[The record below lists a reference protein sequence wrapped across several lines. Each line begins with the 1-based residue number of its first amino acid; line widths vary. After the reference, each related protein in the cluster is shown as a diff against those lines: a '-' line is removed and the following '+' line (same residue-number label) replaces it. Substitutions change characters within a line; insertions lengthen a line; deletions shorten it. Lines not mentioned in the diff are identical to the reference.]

1 MPKFEK
7 YLRLDPSG
15 ELSWITI
22 DRYHFLEG
30 LHKAIGCQW
39 VENVRL
45 PGGICAI
52 VDEVGKIKDPPQP
65 VNPLASKLYPG
76 TAYGDPLVGP
86 VVFARIDLVDGE
98 SDWCPL
104 LPAQVCMLQSVLGIE
119 IPDEEAAV

>member
-1 MPKFEK
+1 MKLEK

-22 DRYHFLEG
+22 DRDHFLEG
-30 LHKAIGCQW
+30 LYEAIGCQW

-45 PGGICAI
+45 LGGFCAI

-65 VNPLASKLYPG
+65 VNPLASRLYPG

-86 VVFARIDLVDGE
+86 VVFVRIDLVDGE

-104 LPAQVCMLQSVLGIE
+104 LPAQIRMLQAMLGIE
-119 IPDEEAAV
+119 IPEED